1 MKRWRIDPDDV
12 TIGYVG
18 SIVHYEGLDY
28 VIQAVALLRDRG
40 VGGFKLLVVGDGR
53 ELASLK
59 SLAAKLKVTN
69 LCVFTGRVDRSEVES
84 LYSVIDI
91 VPLPRRSL
99 PVTELVPPLKP
110 FEAMA
115 AGKTVVVSSVEAIAL
130 TVIDGQTGIIVP
142 SDNVDKLAEALEK
155 LIENPSLRKEIGARS
170 RNWVQKERSVDSLAR
185 RLREVYASV
194 GVEAA
199 DS

>member
-1 MKRWRIDPDDV
+1 MKRWRIEPGEV
-12 TIGYVG
+12 IIVYVG

-28 VIQAVALLRDRG
+28 VIRALGLLRDRG
-40 VGGFKLLVVGDGR
+40 VRGFKCLIVGDGR
-53 ELASLK
+53 ELANLK
-59 SLAAKLKVTN
+59 SLAGRLKVTD

-115 AGKTVVVSSVEAIAL
+115 AGKTVIVSSVEAIAL
-130 TVIDGQTGIIVP
+130 TVIDGQTGFVVP
-142 SDNVDKLAEALEK
+142 SDNVEELAEALKK
-155 LIENPSLRKEIGARS
+155 LIENPALRKEIGASS
-170 RNWVQKERSVDSLAR
+170 RKWVEEERSVDSLES
-185 RLREVYASV
+185 RLREVYASA
-194 GVEAA
+194 GVEAG
-199 DS
+199 